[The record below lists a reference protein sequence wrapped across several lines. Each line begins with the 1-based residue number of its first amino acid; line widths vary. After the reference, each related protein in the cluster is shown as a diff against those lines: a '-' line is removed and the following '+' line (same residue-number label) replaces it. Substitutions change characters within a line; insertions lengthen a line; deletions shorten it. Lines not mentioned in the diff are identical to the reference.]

1 MGVRMMMQDG
11 KTRFPEGHLTCP
23 VRRTLSVIS
32 GKWTLLILH
41 ELMVQPRRFNALKR
55 DLNGISQR
63 LLTAQL
69 KAMVEEGLV
78 HREVHDVVPPHVEY
92 SLTAK
97 GHSLKPVIDAL
108 EAWGAAEIAAEPA
121 G

>member
-1 MGVRMMMQDG
+1 MTVETA
-11 KTRFPEGHLTCP
+11 KKIFPEGYLTCP

-32 GKWTLLILH
+32 GKWTLLILY
-41 ELMVQPRRFNALKR
+41 ELMERPRRFNALKR

-69 KAMVEEGLV
+69 KSLVEDGLV

-92 SLTAK
+92 SLTDK

-108 EAWGAAEIAAEPA
+108 ESWGQGELDADA

>member
-1 MGVRMMMQDG
+1 MTAETA
-11 KTRFPEGHLTCP
+11 KKIFPEGYLTCP

-32 GKWTLLILH
+32 GKWTLLILY
-41 ELMVQPRRFNALKR
+41 ELMERPRRFNALKR

-69 KAMVEEGLV
+69 KSLVEGGLV

-92 SLTAK
+92 SLTEK

-108 EAWGAAEIAAEPA
+108 EIWGQAELDADA